1 MARWDDG
8 YVTDVTYTTNFY
20 REMTPIWLATTA
32 LLLGQRPPDLTRP
45 FRYADLGC
53 GNGTTALVV
62 AATCPLAEVWG
73 FDFNPAHVEWAN
85 GLAARAGLS
94 NVRFVE
100 ASFADLAARP
110 ETALPAFDFIASHG
124 VLSWISPENRR
135 QLMEVVRQRLKPG
148 GLAYMSYNVTT
159 GWASMVPVRALMRM
173 LLEESGGRSDQA
185 STYILDYLDRLKTAG
200 AGFFEL
206 NPTVASRLT
215 DMRVQDARYLAHEFL
230 NRDWHPL
237 MFADVADEMAEAKC
251 TYFGSATLTDNI
263 DSVSAPPKVLPLLGE
278 AGDVYLRETLRDFGM
293 AQAFRRDVYRRG
305 LAPIPTPEQQALVEE
320 LTLVSLGQAIPD
332 PVTFKTPMGS
342 VTVAN
347 ELYRPMLTAM
357 DEAPLSLRRARALP
371 SSAGRSLVELLQ
383 GFTLMIASGYG
394 HPQMPGGDSVAARDG
409 ARRLNRALAE
419 VNVSGGEMPRLA
431 APTIGSSIQVDLL
444 ETLLVG
450 ALLAGQP
457 AMVESLAAATLA
469 GLARAGR
476 TMQRDGKSV
485 TDPGEMQRMAAEV
498 ARAMLERRVPVL
510 RGLGVLEG

>member
-1 MARWDDG
+1 
-8 YVTDVTYTTNFY
+8 
-20 REMTPIWLATTA
+20 
-32 LLLGQRPPDLTRP
+32 
-45 FRYADLGC
+45 
-53 GNGTTALVV
+53 
-62 AATCPLAEVWG
+62 
-73 FDFNPAHVEWAN
+73 
-85 GLAARAGLS
+85 
-94 NVRFVE
+94 
-100 ASFADLAARP
+100 
-110 ETALPAFDFIASHG
+110 
-124 VLSWISPENRR
+124 
-135 QLMEVVRQRLKPG
+135 
-148 GLAYMSYNVTT
+148 
-159 GWASMVPVRALMRM
+159 
-173 LLEESGGRSDQA
+173 
-185 STYILDYLDRLKTAG
+185 
-200 AGFFEL
+200 
-206 NPTVASRLT
+206 
-215 DMRVQDARYLAHEFL
+215 VQDARYLAHEFL